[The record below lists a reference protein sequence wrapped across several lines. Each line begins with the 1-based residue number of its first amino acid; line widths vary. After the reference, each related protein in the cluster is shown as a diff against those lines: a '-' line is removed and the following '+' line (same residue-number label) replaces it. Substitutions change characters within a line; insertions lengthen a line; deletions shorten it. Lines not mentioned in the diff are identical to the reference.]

1 MAPTTAAPQRDQ
13 QLVDAA
19 VGINCIIVFIAIG
32 QGIKALHGLKVGLQF
47 CLCITAGLA
56 GQYAD
61 HLVQVGVLFVG
72 VYHFGS
78 DFVAVFVGGGL
89 VFIGHIQPGVD
100 LFYKALCVQAAAGGD
115 AAAVGAGHAAHKAAA
130 GGDDTTRFV
139 FGADGAAGDLAA
151 VAAHDTADMG
161 GAVHLGGSVLAGAH
175 VRGALHFQLDIADLA
190 VLHLAGGGGRAVG
203 VIHHVV
209 AAHDA
214 AHGAAHGGKAVILT
228 DGARIGT
235 IT

>member
-1 MAPTTAAPQRDQ
+1 MAGAAPQRDQ

-47 CLCITAGLA
+47 FLCLTAGLA

-72 VYHFGS
+72 VYHLGS
-78 DFVAVFVGGGL
+78 DFVAVFDGGGL

-100 LFYKALCVQAAAGGD
+100 LFYKGLCVQAAAGGD
-115 AAAVGAGHAAHKAAA
+115 AAAVGAGHAAHEAAA
-130 GGDDTTRFV
+130 GGDDTARFV

-175 VRGALHFQLDIADLA
+175 VGGTLHFQLDITDLA
-190 VLHLAGGGGRAVG
+190 VLHLAGGGGSAVG

-228 DGARIGT
+228 DGARIAALT
-235 IT
+235 